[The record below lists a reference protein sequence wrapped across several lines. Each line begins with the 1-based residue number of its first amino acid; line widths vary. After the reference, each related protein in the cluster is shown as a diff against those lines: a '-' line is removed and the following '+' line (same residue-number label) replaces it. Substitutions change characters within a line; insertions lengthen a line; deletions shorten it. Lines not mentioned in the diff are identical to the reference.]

1 MVVCHRGLKLSPL
14 QEVTRNS
21 FFQGERGA
29 LKPVAPFF
37 CPQLFSTIKKRGRGT
52 VGPKTKRNN
61 GTKRHKLTQNG
72 TNFGLGNFLAPFSLF
87 VKYSIQPHPLTITD
101 GRGTPAHPPDNDT
114 RSGERL
120 VTGYVQGANMVAS
133 ASSAS

>member
-1 MVVCHRGLKLSPL
+1 M
-14 QEVTRNS
+14 
-21 FFQGERGA
+21 
-29 LKPVAPFF
+29 KPVAPNF
-37 CPQLFSTIKKRGRGT
+37 CPRLFSTLKKRGRVT
-52 VGPKTKRNN
+52 VGPKTKRDN
-61 GTKRHKLTQNG
+61 GTKRHELAQNSTKRNNFCAG
-72 TNFGLGNFLAPFSLF
+72 TNFGLGSFLAPFSLF